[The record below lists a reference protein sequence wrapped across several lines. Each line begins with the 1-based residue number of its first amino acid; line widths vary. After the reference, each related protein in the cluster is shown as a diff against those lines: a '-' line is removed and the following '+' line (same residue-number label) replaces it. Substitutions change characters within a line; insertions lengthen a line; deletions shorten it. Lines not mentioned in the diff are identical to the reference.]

1 MTPFGHPLR
10 PRWLLEEG
18 MDFLNHGSFGATPR
32 EVLAAQ
38 SAWRE
43 RLERQPVRFMIDE
56 LPGELRAVADELGEF
71 IGAEGVDLVFQD
83 NATTAVNAVLQS
95 RDWQRG
101 DEILLCP
108 HAYLAVRN
116 AAACAA
122 RRHDLILRDFDIP
135 LPHPGNDAIL
145 EAFGAALTPRTRL
158 AIVDHVSSP
167 LSLVYPLEEM
177 VALCRERDI
186 PVLVDGAHAPGML
199 PLDLARLD
207 ADWVT
212 GNCHKWLFAPKGCAF
227 LWTAPRHQENTH
239 PLVASLFSGKGY
251 SAEFDWM
258 GTRDPSA
265 WLALHAAL
273 RFVRDLGP
281 EALRE
286 YNNRLAA
293 QAGELL
299 AAAWGTP
306 LYGTP
311 ETLAAMRTVAIPGR
325 ATATLDNAKRLHDAL
340 WQRERIE
347 VPVFPVGERLC
358 LRISAQ
364 AYNQIDDYR
373 RLAAVIPAL
382 AAELE

>member
-1 MTPFGHPLR
+1 MTAFGHPLR

-43 RLERQPVRFMIDE
+43 RMERQPVRFMIDE
-56 LPGELRAVADELGEF
+56 LPGELRAVAAELGEF
-71 IGAEGVDLVFQD
+71 LGAEGADLVFQD

-177 VALCRERDI
+177 VVLCRERGI

-227 LWTAPRHQENTH
+227 LWTAPRHQENTR
-239 PLVASLFSGKGY
+239 PLVTSLFSGKGY

-273 RFVRDLGP
+273 RFVRDLGL

-311 ETLAAMRTVAIPGR
+311 DTLAAMRTVAIPG
-325 ATATLDNAKRLHDAL
+325 AAPATLDSAKRLHDAL